1 MRFSIILPFALISS
15 ALAQQVTK
23 GAISSQFDNISAS
36 MASFKTALGAISDA
50 SGIAAATDA
59 SKALL
64 ATIQGATGAVA
75 ALSGALNVED
85 ASMLLIPSQTLAKSA
100 GSLVDALKGKGA
112 IVKAA
117 GATADVLG
125 QLQAQL
131 VATKEFAAAVKAKVP
146 AVLADAA
153 EDSANLATK
162 AIQSGI
168 DYFSTL

>member
-1 MRFSIILPFALISS
+1 MRFSVILPFALVGS

-23 GAISSQFDNISAS
+23 AAISSQFDKISAA
-36 MASFKTALGAISDA
+36 MASFRSALTATNDA
-50 SGIAAATDA
+50 SGIPATMSG

-64 ATIQGATGAVA
+64 ATIQGATGAVSG
-75 ALSGALNVED
+75 LSGTLNVED

-100 GSLVDALKGKGA
+100 GSLVDALKTRGAVLKG
-112 IVKAA
+112 A

-125 QLQAQL
+125 QLREQL
-131 VATKEFAAAVKAKVP
+131 AATTAFASAVKDKVP
-146 AVLADAA
+146 NDLKEAADA
-153 EDSANLATK
+153 SANVATK